1 MDIKEGLSLKKHII
15 LIFAVLISLFICIS
29 LGSVPIPFKDTVG
42 ILCDLLLGKKPSGM
56 YADILIHVRLP
67 RVLSVMP
74 VGAALSLAGAA
85 MQGIIRNPL
94 ADGSTLG
101 TSSGAALG
109 AVIALSLGVWLLSF
123 PFAGT
128 VVFAIFFSFISLI
141 IVMSLSYA
149 VDKLLSNNT
158 IILMGVIFS
167 MFTSSFI
174 SLIMAFSGE
183 RLRSITFWTMG
194 SLAGSNYNNVLLLLI
209 TLIIAGSALM
219 LSARELNVFS
229 LGEDE
234 AMHIG
239 VDVKKTKV
247 IILVSVSFLIGV
259 SVSVGGSIGF
269 VGLIVPHACRLLF
282 GGNHFK
288 LLPSCVY
295 VGAIFLLFMDLI
307 ARTLVSPVEL
317 PIGVVTSFIGA
328 ISFVIIYYRRRKHA
342 GT

>member
-15 LIFAVLISLFICIS
+15 LIIAVLISLFICIS
-29 LGSVPIPFKDTVG
+29 LGSVSIPIKETINIIWG
-42 ILCDLLLGKKPSGM
+42 LLLGKEPYGM

-109 AVIALSLGVWLLSF
+109 AVIALSLGVWLPSF
-123 PFAGT
+123 PVAGT
-128 VVFAIFFSFISLI
+128 VVFAIVFSFISLI
-141 IVMSLSYA
+141 IVLSLSYA

-194 SLAGSNYNNVLLLLI
+194 SLAGSNFNNVLLLLI

-219 LSARELNVFS
+219 LNARELNAFS

-239 VDVKKTKV
+239 VDVKKTKL

-269 VGLIVPHACRLLF
+269 VGLIVPHTCRLLF